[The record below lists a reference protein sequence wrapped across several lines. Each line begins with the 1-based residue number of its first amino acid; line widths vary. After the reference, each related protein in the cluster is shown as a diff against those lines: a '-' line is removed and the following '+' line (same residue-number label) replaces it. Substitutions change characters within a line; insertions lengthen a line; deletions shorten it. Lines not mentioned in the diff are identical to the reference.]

1 MTDAP
6 HNDHERF
13 EWLEAG
19 RALGDLTSDE
29 YKEWKKLSAK
39 YGSDQAS
46 GMDYAALVGT
56 LEREFTS
63 SELMPVMVKSAVI
76 EAATVSDKKVVTQGP
91 WVQRFGGWALAAC
104 VAVLAVILFV
114 QKNDLPNGKTLLAE
128 VQRQKDVVRVE
139 FQGDDKYPGVTGQ
152 AYWSDHLQN
161 GVIVLQGL
169 PANEPLRS
177 QYQLWI
183 VDKNRDLYLTPVQ
196 GAQELYKL
204 HIMVDSVA
212 WNTETDALAAV
223 SDGQMLVW
231 FYPEVVYMDRELL
244 PLTLSKQSGDWGKTA
259 EIVEFRDTRTQVRR
273 SDGSIVCAG
282 VSPYHPFSSAS
293 APPRSGSLPSASAA
307 TLSQLSC
314 GRA

>member
-6 HNDHERF
+6 HKDHERF

-19 RALGDLTSDE
+19 RALGDLTTDE

-39 YGSDQAS
+39 YGSDQAY

-63 SELMPVMVKSAVI
+63 PELMPRTVKSAVL
-76 EAATVSDKKVVTQGP
+76 EAATVCDKKVVTQGP

-104 VAVLAVILFV
+104 LAVLAVILFV

-139 FQGDDKYPGVTGQ
+139 FKGDDKNPGGTGQ

-161 GVIVLQGL
+161 GVIVLHGL
-169 PANEPLRS
+169 PSNEPLRS

-183 VDKNRDLYLTPVQ
+183 VDKNRDRYPVDGGVFNYSGRDGSTIISIDAKLRVDTPEAFV
-196 GAQELYKL
+196 
-204 HIMVDSVA
+204 I
-212 WNTETDALAAV
+212 TEEPP
-223 SDGQMLVW
+223 GG
-231 FYPEVVYMDRELL
+231 VVV
-244 PLTLSKQSGDWGKTA
+244 SKQDRVVAVALVNQAKEG
-259 EIVEFRDTRTQVRR
+259 
-273 SDGSIVCAG
+273 
-282 VSPYHPFSSAS
+282 
-293 APPRSGSLPSASAA
+293 
-307 TLSQLSC
+307 
-314 GRA
+314 